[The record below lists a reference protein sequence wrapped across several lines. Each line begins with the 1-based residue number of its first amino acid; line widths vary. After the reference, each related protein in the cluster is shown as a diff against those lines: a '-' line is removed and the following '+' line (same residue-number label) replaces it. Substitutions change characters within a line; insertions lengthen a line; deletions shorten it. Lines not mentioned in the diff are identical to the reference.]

1 MSPAIDT
8 VNKVMPQSTGT
19 TIARQI
25 TGMGVGD
32 AIFRQLTGGGLSPTR
47 SISPTKQL
55 GMAKSG
61 IRPRPK
67 SVISMRGLDNGDES
81 RGRGMYLIRQMT
93 GQPHGQPEE
102 LFRQ

>member
-1 MSPAIDT
+1 MSPLIDT
-8 VNKVMPQSTGT
+8 NKMTPQSTGT
-19 TIARQI
+19 SIARQV

-32 AIFRQLTGGGLSPTR
+32 AILRQLTGGGLSPTR

-55 GMAKSG
+55 GMARSG

-67 SVISMRGLDNGDES
+67 SVIGMRGINNDEN

-93 GQPHGQPEE
+93 GQTHEE
-102 LFRQ
+102 LSRC

>member
-1 MSPAIDT
+1 MPPVFDT
-8 VNKVMPQSTGT
+8 NKMTPQSTGT
-19 TIARQI
+19 SIARQV

-32 AIFRQLTGGGLSPTR
+32 TILRQLTGGGLSPTR

-55 GMAKSG
+55 GRVKSG

-67 SVISMRGLDNGDES
+67 SVISMRGINNDET

-93 GQPHGQPEE
+93 GQTYGQPEE
-102 LFRQ
+102 LSRC